1 MIGKNAA
8 EVGISLFFNT
18 CGKEQTAMEK
28 KPRLIFHCD
37 CNNYF
42 ASCECLEKPELKN
55 VPMAVAGDPENRLG
69 VVVAKNELAKKFGVK
84 TTDTVW
90 QAKKKCPS
98 IVFVP
103 PRHHFYREI
112 SDQVNAIYRDYTDF
126 VEPASI
132 DESYLDMTGAPEFF
146 KKTPRELADEI
157 RVRVKT
163 EIGITISVGV
173 SFCKVFAKMG
183 SDYKKP
189 DATTLIDEEN
199 YRDMLWPLPVSDLL
213 FASKA
218 AVDTLNKKS
227 VFTIGDL
234 AAQPKERIHDL
245 LGKGGEMLWIY
256 ANGLDTEA
264 VRKWGDA
271 PEIKS
276 VSRGMTFKR
285 NLIAR
290 EEVMTGISVLV
301 DEVAENLR
309 SHQLKGSVISVQIKT
324 PELKVISRQT
334 SLNSPTYLQHEI
346 QRVAMELIEE
356 NWQIGEN
363 APIRAITV
371 GVTKLIPAGEEV
383 QQVDLFDLLEGETKK
398 KKRDKQDKLEAAV
411 YALRRKMGSQSITL
425 GFQNNEEIGVN
436 RKKNH

>member
-1 MIGKNAA
+1 
-8 EVGISLFFNT
+8 
-18 CGKEQTAMEK
+18 
-28 KPRLIFHCD
+28 
-37 CNNYF
+37 
-42 ASCECLEKPELKN
+42 
-55 VPMAVAGDPENRLG
+55 
-69 VVVAKNELAKKFGVK
+69 
-84 TTDTVW
+84 
-90 QAKKKCPS
+90 
-98 IVFVP
+98 
-103 PRHHFYREI
+103 
-112 SDQVNAIYRDYTDF
+112 
-126 VEPASI
+126 
-132 DESYLDMTGAPEFF
+132 
-146 KKTPRELADEI
+146 
-157 RVRVKT
+157 
-163 EIGITISVGV
+163 
-173 SFCKVFAKMG
+173 
-183 SDYKKP
+183 
-189 DATTLIDEEN
+189 
-199 YRDMLWPLPVSDLL
+199 
-213 FASKA
+213 
-218 AVDTLNKKS
+218 
-227 VFTIGDL
+227 
-234 AAQPKERIHDL
+234 
-245 LGKGGEMLWIY
+245 MLWIY
-256 ANGLDTEA
+256 ANGLDTET